1 MTLCGLPLSSLS
13 SSVLFGCFFT
23 FLVFFGFVACESAV
37 CEPGSVEGVVS
48 ARASEDSATDTASA
62 AIRESMKFEGI
73 GLLLEKRIR
82 NSLRRGCNRCATS
95 RAPTEGTHGQRDRV
109 IKGQARLQKTDHLH
123 QVSRATCLRRDAGTA
138 FALLAPT
145 EAKLGTGFRRR
156 LSRRW

>member
-73 GLLLEKRIR
+73 GLLLE
-82 NSLRRGCNRCATS
+82 NSELASTRVQPLRHEPGPYGGHARTARPGDQRSGTFAENRS
-95 RAPTEGTHGQRDRV
+95 PPPGKSG
-109 IKGQARLQKTDHLH
+109 HL
-123 QVSRATCLRRDAGTA
+123 
-138 FALLAPT
+138 P
-145 EAKLGTGFRRR
+145 
-156 LSRRW
+156 